1 MRTALDEFIR
11 RVGDTAVVPESVMRE
26 AFLDAGNIPQTP
38 PVEITW
44 QGQQAVLTSPIGAS
58 IGYRL
63 NEEGPW
69 QLYTHPVSLNA
80 STSADADA
88 STSTRVNTIEAKSV
102 RYGWQ
107 ASEVVVAKW
116 PND

>member
-1 MRTALDEFIR
+1 MRNALDEFIL

-26 AFLDAGNIPQTP
+26 KFLDAGNIPQTP

-44 QGQQAVLTSPIGAS
+44 QGQQAVITSPIGAS

-63 NEEGPW
+63 AGNSSW
-69 QLYTHPVSLNA
+69 QLYTHPVSFNA
-80 STSADADA
+80 STSTSAN
-88 STSTRVNTIEAKSV
+88 TSTDTPVNTIEAKSV

-107 ASEVVVAKW
+107 VSEVVVGQS